1 MNQPFLLLDS
11 PTLRYI
17 GVTLDNPHRITLPVG
32 ITVVIG
38 PNGSGKST
46 LARIIE
52 KGWNITTNSIKAPGS
67 RPSVKVIEFNDIHSL
82 TGAKAE
88 YYQQRHEATMNDEV
102 PAVATVFADKIGNP
116 LWKHLCDA
124 LRLTDIADKRI
135 NFLSS
140 GELRKLLI
148 INALMDRPD
157 LLILDNPYIGLD
169 APSRHLLD
177 EAIADISSHG
187 TNVMLLICDPDEIPE
202 AAHTVIP
209 MHDMTIGRP
218 IDCDG
223 CSMDDIR
230 AEVMPIMDYTIDLN
244 SLPEKVTPEGAPF
257 EIALDM
263 RDCNVTYGSRAI
275 ITRESWTVRRGERWA
290 LSGPNGSGKS
300 VLLSLINADNPQAYH
315 NDITLFDRRRG
326 TGESIWD
333 IKRRI
338 GYVSPEMHLF
348 FRHTG
353 TLTEVVAQGLRDTV
367 GGYGR
372 IPQADRDT
380 AMRWLAFFGM
390 QELAD
395 RRYSTLSAGQ
405 QRLALIA
412 RSLIKQ
418 PDLLI
423 LDEPLHGLDAP
434 RKRAVRAVIDR
445 MARLTGCT
453 LIYVTHCPKEVPQCV
468 TLTKRLKK
476 LQQ

>member
-1 MNQPFLLLDS
+1 MNQPLLHLDS

-17 GVTLDNPHRITLPVG
+17 GVTLDNPHRITLFNG

-52 KGWNITTNSIKAPGS
+52 KGWNIATNSIKAPDK
-67 RPSVKVIEFNDIHSL
+67 RPTVKVIEFNDIHSL

-102 PAVATVFADKIGNP
+102 PDVATVFADKINDP
-116 LWKHLCDA
+116 LWQRLCDA
-124 LRLTDIADKRI
+124 LHLADIADKKV

-169 APSRHLLD
+169 APSRRLLD
-177 EAIADISSHG
+177 DAIYDICSHG
-187 TNVMLLICDPDEIPE
+187 TNVMLLICDPDEIP
-202 AAHTVIP
+202 ASADNVIP
-209 MHDMTIGRP
+209 MHDMNIGQP
-218 IDCDG
+218 IDCAG
-223 CSMDDIR
+223 RSMDDIR
-230 AEVMPIMDYTIDLN
+230 AEVMPIMDYEIDLD
-244 SLPEKVTPEGAPF
+244 SLPDKVTPEGTPF
-257 EIALDM
+257 ETALSM
-263 RDCNVTYGSRAI
+263 RDCNVTYGTRPI
-275 ITRESWTVRRGERWA
+275 IAGESWTVRRGERWA

-380 AMRWLAFFGM
+380 AMQWLTFFGM
-390 QELAD
+390 ETLAD

-434 RKRAVRAVIDR
+434 RKRAVRNVIDR
-445 MARLTGCT
+445 MAKLTGCT
-453 LIYVTHCPKEVPQCV
+453 LIYVTHCPDEVPQCV
-468 TLTKRLKK
+468 THTKTLKK
-476 LQQ
+476 LQ